1 MGSNRV
7 SFKYTVTA
15 FVLAVGISSP
25 LAAQDAAPSR
35 IDELFEELREAE
47 PGQAARLEEEIRLE
61 WSRTGSA
68 AMDLLLRRGEDA
80 LDEGDFAA
88 AVEHLT
94 ALVDHAPDFAEGY
107 HMRATA
113 YYQQGRIGPALDDL
127 RQTLVLNP
135 RHFGAM
141 FGFGA
146 ILQELGRPEDA
157 LEVFRQVEEISPN
170 SPDLQLVIEALEKE
184 LEGQAL

>member
-1 MGSNRV
+1 MRT
-7 SFKYTVTA
+7 SFKYTVAA
-15 FVLAVGISSP
+15 FVLAVGFSSP
-25 LAAQDAAPSR
+25 LAAQDAPPSR
-35 IDELFEELREAE
+35 EEQLFAELQEAD
-47 PGQAARLEEEIRLE
+47 PSQVARLEEEIRLI
-61 WSRTGSA
+61 WSRSGSP

-80 LDEGDFAA
+80 LDEGEFDV

-94 ALVDHAPDFAEGY
+94 ALIDHAPDFAEAY
-107 HMRATA
+107 HARATA
-113 YYQQGRIGPALDDL
+113 YYQQGEIGPALDDL

-157 LEVFRQVEEISPN
+157 LEVFRQVEQISPN
-170 SPDLQLVIEALEKE
+170 SPDLQLVIDALETQ
-184 LEGQAL
+184 LEGRAL